1 MSKLSL
7 IDSACRIKQAQ
18 QVLSLW
24 LEAPIKKDSGTDHL
38 IGAVI
43 TLLDGIPELMDSVE
57 GELVYGFESGRQS
70 MSNVEKFTPGNDDVL
85 RAEATPHG
93 VNIMTRN
100 DAGGFELVALIS
112 YESAVNGLDAGEYDD
127 KPDIGYAIHFAVADG
142 GARGWFDFTAQHNVT
157 MWRWLIA
164 ATFISEMKRENGTTT
179 IKEDDGKSSLVTF
192 YSNGTEGIVVYPFA
206 ERLAMANNMEG
217 AMIER
222 YGIEQGTANAIVFYQ
237 AMIDTERGEL
247 TPFGRQTLAE
257 LHDGFIADLNENGL
271 PEMPAAH

>member
-1 MSKLSL
+1 
-7 IDSACRIKQAQ
+7 
-18 QVLSLW
+18 
-24 LEAPIKKDSGTDHL
+24 
-38 IGAVI
+38 
-43 TLLDGIPELMDSVE
+43 
-57 GELVYGFESGRQS
+57 

-85 RAEATPHG
+85 HAEATPHG

-100 DAGGFELVALIS
+100 DAGGYEQFALIS
-112 YESAVNGLDAGEYDD
+112 YESAVNRLDAGEYDD
-127 KPDIGYAIHFAVADG
+127 TPNIGYAIHFAVADG

-179 IKEDDGKSSLVTF
+179 VTEADGKSSLVTF
-192 YSNGTEGIVVYPFA
+192 YSNGTAGIVVYPFA
-206 ERLAMANNMEG
+206 ERLAMANNIEG

-247 TPFGRQTLAE
+247 TPFGRETLAD

>member
-1 MSKLSL
+1 MS
-7 IDSACRIKQAQ
+7 DA
-18 QVLSLW
+18 
-24 LEAPIKKDSGTDHL
+24 
-38 IGAVI
+38 
-43 TLLDGIPELMDSVE
+43 
-57 GELVYGFESGRQS
+57 
-70 MSNVEKFTPGNDDVL
+70 EKFTPGNDDVL
-85 RAEATPHG
+85 HAEATPHG
-93 VNIMTRN
+93 VNIMASN
-100 DAGGFELVALIS
+100 DAGGYEQFALIS
-112 YESAVNGLDAGEYDD
+112 YESAVNRLDAGEYDD
-127 KPDIGYAIHFAVADG
+127 TPNIGYAIHFAVADG

>member
-1 MSKLSL
+1 MSY
-7 IDSACRIKQAQ
+7 
-18 QVLSLW
+18 
-24 LEAPIKKDSGTDHL
+24 H
-38 IGAVI
+38 
-43 TLLDGIPELMDSVE
+43 
-57 GELVYGFESGRQS
+57 
-70 MSNVEKFTPGNDDVL
+70 
-85 RAEATPHG
+85 AEATPHG

-100 DAGGFELVALIS
+100 DAGMYEHVAIIT
-112 YESAVNGLDAGEYDD
+112 YESAVSRLDAGEYDD
-127 KPDIGYAIHFAVADG
+127 TPDIGYAIHFAVADG
-142 GARGWFDFTAQHNVT
+142 GARGWFNFTPQHEVT

-164 ATFISEMKRENGTTT
+164 ATFVSEMKRENGTTT

-257 LHDGFIADLNENGL
+257 LHDGFIADLNENGW
-271 PEMPAAH
+271 PEMPLAH

>member
-1 MSKLSL
+1 
-7 IDSACRIKQAQ
+7 
-18 QVLSLW
+18 
-24 LEAPIKKDSGTDHL
+24 
-38 IGAVI
+38 
-43 TLLDGIPELMDSVE
+43 
-57 GELVYGFESGRQS
+57 

-85 RAEATPHG
+85 HAEATPHG

-100 DAGGFELVALIS
+100 DAGGYEQFALIS
-112 YESAVNGLDAGEYDD
+112 YESAVNRLDAGEYDD
-127 KPDIGYAIHFAVADG
+127 TPDIGYAIHFAVADG

-179 IKEDDGKSSLVTF
+179 VTEADGKSSLVTF
-192 YSNGTEGIVVYPFA
+192 YSNGTAGIVVYPFA
-206 ERLAMANNMEG
+206 ERLAMANNIEG

-247 TPFGRQTLAE
+247 TPFGRETLAE

>member
-1 MSKLSL
+1 
-7 IDSACRIKQAQ
+7 
-18 QVLSLW
+18 
-24 LEAPIKKDSGTDHL
+24 
-38 IGAVI
+38 
-43 TLLDGIPELMDSVE
+43 
-57 GELVYGFESGRQS
+57 
-70 MSNVEKFTPGNDDVL
+70 MSNVEKFTPGNADL
-85 RAEATPHG
+85 LHAEATPHG

-100 DAGGFELVALIS
+100 DAGGYEQFALIS

-192 YSNGTEGIVVYPFA
+192 YSNDTAGIVVYPFA

-222 YGIEQGTANAIVFYQ
+222 YGIEQ
-237 AMIDTERGEL
+237 ERR
-247 TPFGRQTLAE
+247 TPLF
-257 LHDGFIADLNENGL
+257 FIR
-271 PEMPAAH
+271 P

>member
-1 MSKLSL
+1 
-7 IDSACRIKQAQ
+7 
-18 QVLSLW
+18 
-24 LEAPIKKDSGTDHL
+24 
-38 IGAVI
+38 
-43 TLLDGIPELMDSVE
+43 
-57 GELVYGFESGRQS
+57 
-70 MSNVEKFTPGNDDVL
+70 MSNVLTFKSGNPDL
-85 RAEATPHG
+85 FHAEATPHG

-100 DAGGFELVALIS
+100 DAGMYEHVAIIT
-112 YESAVNGLDAGEYDD
+112 YESAVSRLDAGEYDD
-127 KPDIGYAIHFAVADG
+127 TPDIGYAIHFAVADG
-142 GARGWFDFTAQHNVT
+142 GARGWFNFTPQHEVT

-164 ATFISEMKRENGTTT
+164 ATFVSEMKRENGTTT

-237 AMIDTERGEL
+237 AMLDTERGEL

-257 LHDGFIADLNENGL
+257 LHDGFIADLNENGW

>member
-1 MSKLSL
+1 
-7 IDSACRIKQAQ
+7 
-18 QVLSLW
+18 
-24 LEAPIKKDSGTDHL
+24 
-38 IGAVI
+38 
-43 TLLDGIPELMDSVE
+43 
-57 GELVYGFESGRQS
+57 

-85 RAEATPHG
+85 HAEATPHG
-93 VNIMTRN
+93 LNIMASN
-100 DAGGFELVALIS
+100 DAGGYELVALIS
-112 YESAVNGLDAGEYDD
+112 YESAVNRLDAGEYDD
-127 KPDIGYAIHFAVADG
+127 TPNIGYAIHFAVADG
-142 GARGWFDFTAQHNVT
+142 GARGWFDFTALHNLT

-179 IKEDDGKSSLVTF
+179 ITEDDGKSSLVTF

-247 TPFGRQTLAE
+247 TPFGRETLAE

>member
-1 MSKLSL
+1 
-7 IDSACRIKQAQ
+7 
-18 QVLSLW
+18 
-24 LEAPIKKDSGTDHL
+24 
-38 IGAVI
+38 
-43 TLLDGIPELMDSVE
+43 
-57 GELVYGFESGRQS
+57 
-70 MSNVEKFTPGNDDVL
+70 MSNVEKFTPGNADL
-85 RAEATPHG
+85 LHAEATPHG

-100 DAGGFELVALIS
+100 DAGGYELVALIS
-112 YESAVNGLDAGEYDD
+112 YESAVNRLDAGEYDD
-127 KPDIGYAIHFAVADG
+127 TPNIGYAIHFAVADG
-142 GARGWFDFTAQHNVT
+142 GERGWFDFTAQHNLT

-192 YSNGTEGIVVYPFA
+192 YSNGTAGIVVYPFA

-237 AMIDTERGEL
+237 TMIDTERGEL

>member
-1 MSKLSL
+1 MNIL
-7 IDSACRIKQAQ
+7 
-18 QVLSLW
+18 
-24 LEAPIKKDSGTDHL
+24 H
-38 IGAVI
+38 
-43 TLLDGIPELMDSVE
+43 
-57 GELVYGFESGRQS
+57 
-70 MSNVEKFTPGNDDVL
+70 
-85 RAEATPHG
+85 RAEATPNG

-100 DAGGFELVALIS
+100 DAGMYEHVAIIT
-112 YESAVNGLDAGEYDD
+112 YESALSRLDAGEYDD
-127 KPDIGYAIHFAVADG
+127 TPDIGYAIHFAVADG

-179 IKEDDGKSSLVTF
+179 ITEDDGKSSLVTF
-192 YSNGTEGIVVYPFA
+192 YSNGTAGIVVYPFA

-247 TPFGRQTLAE
+247 TPFGRETLAD

>member
-1 MSKLSL
+1 MSY
-7 IDSACRIKQAQ
+7 
-18 QVLSLW
+18 
-24 LEAPIKKDSGTDHL
+24 H
-38 IGAVI
+38 
-43 TLLDGIPELMDSVE
+43 
-57 GELVYGFESGRQS
+57 
-70 MSNVEKFTPGNDDVL
+70 
-85 RAEATPHG
+85 AEATPHG

-100 DAGGFELVALIS
+100 DAGMYEHVAIIT
-112 YESAVNGLDAGEYDD
+112 YESAVSRLDAGEYDD
-127 KPDIGYAIHFAVADG
+127 TPDIGYAIHFAVADG
-142 GARGWFDFTAQHNVT
+142 GARGWFNFTPQHEVT

-164 ATFISEMKRENGTTT
+164 ATFVSEMKRENGTTT

-237 AMIDTERGEL
+237 AMLDTERGEL

-257 LHDGFIADLNENGL
+257 LHDGFIADLNENGW
-271 PEMPAAH
+271 PEMPLPH

>member
-1 MSKLSL
+1 MSY
-7 IDSACRIKQAQ
+7 
-18 QVLSLW
+18 
-24 LEAPIKKDSGTDHL
+24 H
-38 IGAVI
+38 
-43 TLLDGIPELMDSVE
+43 
-57 GELVYGFESGRQS
+57 
-70 MSNVEKFTPGNDDVL
+70 
-85 RAEATPHG
+85 AEATPHG

-100 DAGGFELVALIS
+100 DAGMYEHVAIIT
-112 YESAVNGLDAGEYDD
+112 YESAVSRLDAGEYDD
-127 KPDIGYAIHFAVADG
+127 TPDIGYAIHFAVADG
-142 GARGWFDFTAQHNVT
+142 GARGWFNFTPQHEVT

-164 ATFISEMKRENGTTT
+164 ATFVSEMKRENGTTT

-257 LHDGFIADLNENGL
+257 LHDGFIADLNENGW

>member
-1 MSKLSL
+1 
-7 IDSACRIKQAQ
+7 
-18 QVLSLW
+18 
-24 LEAPIKKDSGTDHL
+24 
-38 IGAVI
+38 
-43 TLLDGIPELMDSVE
+43 
-57 GELVYGFESGRQS
+57 

-100 DAGGFELVALIS
+100 DAGMYEHVAIIT
-112 YESAVNGLDAGEYDD
+112 YESAVSRLDAGEYDD
-127 KPDIGYAIHFAVADG
+127 TPDIGYAIHFAVADG

-179 IKEDDGKSSLVTF
+179 ITEDDGKSSLVTF
-192 YSNGTEGIVVYPFA
+192 YSNGTAGIVVYPFA

-247 TPFGRQTLAE
+247 TPFGRETLAD

>member
-1 MSKLSL
+1 
-7 IDSACRIKQAQ
+7 
-18 QVLSLW
+18 
-24 LEAPIKKDSGTDHL
+24 
-38 IGAVI
+38 
-43 TLLDGIPELMDSVE
+43 
-57 GELVYGFESGRQS
+57 

-85 RAEATPHG
+85 HAEATPHG
-93 VNIMTRN
+93 VNIMASN
-100 DAGGFELVALIS
+100 DAGGYELVALIS
-112 YESAVNGLDAGEYDD
+112 YESAVNRLDAGEYDD
-127 KPDIGYAIHFAVADG
+127 TPNIGYAIHFAVADG
-142 GARGWFDFTAQHNVT
+142 GARGWFDFTAQHNLT

-179 IKEDDGKSSLVTF
+179 ITEDDGKSSLVTF

-247 TPFGRQTLAE
+247 TPFGRETLAE